1 MPLYERIAAT
11 YRERIHSG
19 ELPPG
24 TRLPSVEA
32 IMAEFGAGSIGPVR
46 TALFALRNEG
56 LIVFSPGLGNVVA
69 DRPT

>member
-11 YRERIHSG
+11 YRERIRSG

-24 TRLPSVEA
+24 ARLPTVDA
-32 IMAEFGAGSIGPVR
+32 IKAEFGAGVMPVR
-46 TALFALRNEG
+46 SALMVLRSEG

-69 DRPT
+69 G